1 MSERQIPTLV
11 EMNPWGRT
19 VATSYYEAGVRA
31 GITEGRRQ
39 VEDEVAAQWR
49 HAYESSQMIARTPS
63 YVELA
68 ERRGEV
74 ERADRQRQILLE
86 RGITR

>member
-1 MSERQIPTLV
+1 MSAPTLV
-11 EMNPWGRT
+11 ELNAKGQAI
-19 VATSYYEAGVRA
+19 VLEYYEAGVVA
-31 GITEGRRQ
+31 GIAEGRRQ
-39 VEDEVAAQWR
+39 VEAEVAAQWR

-68 ERRGEV
+68 ERRGEP
-74 ERADRQRQILLE
+74 ERADRQRQILQE